1 VWALVGAAGLVFLL
15 AGLAAI
21 PAIFLVSLI
30 RWVEGGEYGDQ
41 WAPVSGLAMMLISV
55 GLAAAGYFLLV
66 LSVMRPVASLFFWT
80 AIKIW

>member
-1 VWALVGAAGLVFLL
+1 MWAIVGAAGLVFFL
-15 AGLAAI
+15 AGLAAM

-30 RWVEGGEYGDQ
+30 RWIEGGVYGDQ
-41 WAPVSGLAMMLISV
+41 WAPVSGLALMLISA

-80 AIKIW
+80 ALRM